1 MVPRRTFGNTW
12 WGAAWVD
19 ALEHR
24 AQLDPNRL
32 PRGRT
37 YARQDRVERLAVE
50 PGAVTAFVHGSR
62 SVPYR
67 VRLGVRA
74 FTDDEWHRA
83 LDAIAA
89 RAGHAAALLDGEL
102 DPGIVE
108 DVGAAGVDLLPQAGE
123 LRPDCSCPDW
133 ANPCKH
139 AAAVC
144 YLTAD
149 LLDDDP
155 FALFLLRGRA
165 RDEVLAEVRRRR
177 SGAAAGG
184 SAAPGA
190 ARPDTAAGA
199 DAEADPGVPARDAWA
214 WAPVDPPRPPAPR
227 SAPGRPAPWATD
239 PPDGAPFSAA
249 GLHELA
255 ADAAERAWAMTQGD
269 GRSGLA
275 DADTP
280 DLARRAA
287 GALGTDRWP
296 HLAEQAGADA
306 PALSHT
312 AKAWRYGGEA
322 ALAALVEP
330 AWRPEPVVMAAARDA
345 VGAALHRYGAVAVDR
360 NRLTI
365 PAIDVQL
372 RLARD
377 GRWWRFE
384 KRAGRWELA
393 APPALDPDDLILSPL

>member
-37 YARQDRVERLAVE
+37 YARQDRVDRLEVE
-50 PGAVTAFVHGSR
+50 PGAVRAFVHGSR

-67 VRLGVRA
+67 VRLGVRP
-74 FTDDEWHRA
+74 FTDDEWELA

-108 DVGAAGVDLLPQAGE
+108 DTQAAGVDLLPQAGE

-155 FALFLLRGRA
+155 FTLFLLRGRT

-177 SGAAAGG
+177 SGTTGTTG
-184 SAAPGA
+184 SDGA
-190 ARPDTAAGA
+190 DRAGA
-199 DAEADPGVPARDAWA
+199 GTAPDIDPGVAARDAWA
-214 WAPVDPPRPPAPR
+214 WTPADPPRPPTPR

-239 PPDGAPFSAA
+239 PPAGAPFTAD
-249 GLHELA
+249 GLRELA
-255 ADAAERAWAMTQGD
+255 ADAAERAWDMTRGD
-269 GRSGLA
+269 GRA
-275 DADTP
+275 DLTLDPDA
-280 DLARRAA
+280 DLARRAS
-287 GALGTDRWP
+287 GALGTDRWAALLAATGESDRALR
-296 HLAEQAGADA
+296 HLA
-306 PALSHT
+306 T
-312 AKAWRYGGEA
+312 AWRFGGEA
-322 ALAALVEP
+322 ALAAIGDPPWRADPLV
-330 AWRPEPVVMAAARDA
+330 MGAARDA
-345 VGAALHRYGAVAVDR
+345 VGAALKRYGAVAVR
-360 NRLTI
+360 ENRLTI
-365 PAIDVQL
+365 PAIDVPL
-372 RLARD
+372 RLGRD

-393 APPALDPDDLILSPL
+393 APPAMDPDDLILSAL

>member
-37 YARQDRVERLAVE
+37 YARQDRVDRLEVE
-50 PGAVTAFVHGSR
+50 PGAVRAFVQGSR

-67 VRLGVRA
+67 VRLGVRP
-74 FTDDEWHRA
+74 FTDDEWDLA

-108 DVGAAGVDLLPQAGE
+108 DTRAAGVDLLPLAGE
-123 LRPDCSCPDW
+123 LRPECSCPDW

-155 FALFLLRGRA
+155 FTLFLVRGRA

-177 SGAAAGG
+177 SGTERA
-184 SAAPGA
+184 GA
-190 ARPDTAAGA
+190 ATGAGA
-199 DAEADPGVPARDAWA
+199 DGTVAAEATVDRGVAAREAWA
-214 WAPVDPPRPPAPR
+214 WVPAEPPRPPAPR

-239 PPDGAPFSAA
+239 PPAGAPFTAA
-249 GLHELA
+249 GLRELA
-255 ADAAERAWAMTQGD
+255 ADATERAWAMTRGD
-269 GRSGLA
+269 GRADLA
-275 DADTP
+275 LDPDS
-280 DLARRAA
+280 DLARRAS

-296 HLAEQAGADA
+296 AFLAATGESDRSLRHLA
-306 PALSHT
+306 T
-312 AKAWRYGGEA
+312 AWRFGGEA
-322 ALAALVEP
+322 ALAAIGDPPWRADPLV
-330 AWRPEPVVMAAARDA
+330 MGAARDA
-345 VGAALHRYGAVAVDR
+345 VGAALKRYGAVAVR
-360 NRLTI
+360 ENRLTI

-372 RLARD
+372 RLGRD

-393 APPALDPDDLILSPL
+393 APPAVDPDDLILSAL

>member
-1 MVPRRTFGNTW
+1 MPPRRTFGNTW

-37 YARQDRVERLAVE
+37 YARQDRVERLEVE
-50 PGAVTAFVHGSR
+50 SGAVRAFVHGSR

-67 VRLGVRA
+67 VRLGVRP
-74 FTDDEWHRA
+74 FTDDEWDLA

-108 DVGAAGVDLLPQAGE
+108 DTRAAGVDLLPLAGE
-123 LRPDCSCPDW
+123 LRPECSCPDW

-155 FALFLLRGRA
+155 FTLFLARGRT
-165 RDEVLAEVRRRR
+165 RDAVLAEVRRRR
-177 SGAAAGG
+177 SGTSGTSGANAAGAAG
-184 SAAPGA
+184 ARAPGA
-190 ARPDTAAGA
+190 GPRGAGTGP
-199 DAEADPGVPARDAWA
+199 PGR
-214 WAPVDPPRPPAPR
+214 PPRPPAPR
-227 SAPGRPAPWATD
+227 PAPGRPAPCATD
-239 PPDGAPFSAA
+239 PPAGAPFTTT

-255 ADAAERAWAMTQGD
+255 ADAAERAWALTRGEGGAD
-269 GRSGLA
+269 LA
-275 DADTP
+275 LAPDA
-280 DLARRAA
+280 DLARRASS
-287 GALGTDRWP
+287 ALGTSRWMPLLAATGESDRALR
-296 HLAEQAGADA
+296 HLA
-306 PALSHT
+306 T
-312 AKAWRYGGEA
+312 AWRFGGEA
-322 ALAALVEP
+322 ALDAIGDPPWRADPLV
-330 AWRPEPVVMAAARDA
+330 MGAARDA
-345 VGAALHRYGAVAVDR
+345 VGAALKRYGAVAVR
-360 NRLTI
+360 ENRLTI

-372 RLARD
+372 RLGRD

-393 APPALDPDDLILSPL
+393 APPAIEPDDLILSAL